1 MVEKRQQ
8 TTKKGLQANK
18 TFQEELKATQSKIRG
33 YKLSCEAN
41 IVSIFWKNPSLLYEY
56 DNIQLKDF
64 DTNEWKV
71 FWQVAYDIIVNEN
84 KTTLDAITVGL
95 YLNKHKKLSEKFS
108 EYGGMETIQEASGYI
123 EESNMQ
129 GWIRELHKW
138 NSVMKLAEKGFPVN
152 ERLSEF
158 SDMQIEDIYDEYEIH
173 LNNIFA
179 NADID
184 VKSYDISDGIYDLI
198 DELDEGEAIGLPL
211 SYLPMLNNELGGLHI
226 GDVTLIGGVSNA
238 GKSTFLRIA
247 FLSSI
252 FKDENA
258 RTVIFLNE
266 EGLKKWQREML
277 VWIANTQFGK
287 DLKKYQIRDGKYD
300 AETKKL
306 LLECADW
313 LTKQKE
319 NKKITIVPLEKYAT
333 SMVVKLIKKYATIGI
348 QYFAIDTFKMDN
360 MDGSTVNDNTRL
372 QMVQNMTTLYNTV
385 KESCKNVCL
394 ICTVQLTKGSS
405 KMRYLTLDAIGE
417 SKNIVDPCSTALFI
431 RNIFDDEYPGKSKAL
446 KVYKYGQFSERTK
459 VEVVLDPNKRY
470 QIIFVSKSRESSAGM
485 GSHQFVVEVDYSK
498 NIMKE
503 VGFTTVTPDF

>member
-1 MVEKRQQ
+1 MEKKQQ
-8 TTKKGLQANK
+8 TTKKGIHTNK
-18 TFQEELKATQSKIRG
+18 TFQEELKGTLSTLKQF
-33 YKLSCEAN
+33 KLSCEAN
-41 IVSIFWKNPSLLYEY
+41 IVAIFWKNPSLLYEF
-56 DNIQLKDF
+56 DNITLKDF
-64 DTNEWKV
+64 DENEWRV
-71 FWQVAYDIIVNEN
+71 YWQVATDIIIGEN
-84 KTTLDAITVGL
+84 KSTLDEYTVGQ
-95 YLNKHKKLSEKFS
+95 YLMKHPKLSEKFT
-108 EYGGMETIQEASGYI
+108 EYGGMETIQKSTEYIKEANMTGY
-123 EESNMQ
+123 
-129 GWIRELHKW
+129 IRELHKW
-138 NSVMKLAEKGFPVN
+138 NSVIKLAEKGFPVN
-152 ERLSEF
+152 DRLSDF
-158 SDMQIEDIYDEYEIH
+158 ANMYIEDIYDEYEIH

-179 NADID
+179 NADMDI
-184 VKSYDISDGIYDLI
+184 KSYDISDGIYDLI
-198 DELDEGEAIGLPL
+198 DELDKGDAIGLPL
-211 SYLPMLNNELGGLHI
+211 SYLPMLNSELGGLHI
-226 GDVTLIGGVSNA
+226 GDITLIGGVSNA

-252 FKDENA
+252 FEDPHA

-277 VWIANTQFGK
+277 VWIANTQFKK
-287 DLKKYQIRDGKYD
+287 DLQKYQIRDGQYNTEMK
-300 AETKKL
+300 AL
-306 LLECADW
+306 LVQCAGWLEKHKA
-313 LTKQKE
+313 

-333 SMVVKLIKKYATIGI
+333 SMVVKLIKKYSTIGI

-431 RNIFDDEYPGKSKAL
+431 RNIFEDEYPTKSKAL
-446 KVYKYGQFSERTK
+446 KVYKYGQQSERTK
-459 VEVVLDPNKRY
+459 VEVTLDPNKRY